1 MFRQTRQVHLAGFF
15 VFAPLRILPAARIK
29 IMTTDLDAP
38 DTLSKP
44 LPVTL
49 ERVPAPFRMPF
60 DVFNRLTRTL
70 GEDHVFIV
78 ESLSGPK
85 PDMRSAVIGVNK
97 LLTVDVRRHR
107 VTITGPGPAAE
118 RARAM
123 AAETLPLIDGSFRLF
138 QFGDVWDLLRRI
150 QNGFIVTG
158 PVSGTAFGFGF
169 FGYFGYDTA
178 HYVEDLPYVIPPAN
192 DTPDISLSI
201 FQSVVRYDLVAETC
215 EIVTASS
222 PAWGAMPIELIKAE
236 ILACPNDRSIP
247 LAPPEVPPPGRV
259 TDSTTETQY
268 HRDVATALQYIAIGD
283 IYQVQVGHELTIE
296 TEATPSEVYAR
307 PRARNPAPYMYLARF
322 GDVAV
327 IGASPEVFVRI
338 EDGFVTMR
346 PLAGTVPR
354 SGDPAIDAQRS
365 TAMLS
370 DPKEVAEHI
379 MLVDLCRN
387 DIGRICEPGTLDVD
401 ELMRPEAYSHVI
413 HMVSNVTG
421 TKRPSHDP
429 YDVIAATFP
438 AGTMTGTPKIRA
450 MEIIEELETTRRG
463 IYAGAVGMIDFGG
476 FTNLALCIR
485 STLYTD
491 GAYRIRASAGVVADS
506 VAEKEWRETLAKMG
520 SSYWAITG
528 EEIQP

>member
-1 MFRQTRQVHLAGFF
+1 MTITLQ
-15 VFAPLRILPAARIK
+15 APQILTEPI
-29 IMTTDLDAP
+29 
-38 DTLSKP
+38 
-44 LPVTL
+44 PVTL
-49 ERVPAPFRMPF
+49 EQTSAPFRMPF
-60 DVFNRLTRTL
+60 DVFNGLADAL

-85 PDMRSAVIGVNK
+85 PDTRSAVIGFNK
-97 LLTVDVRRHR
+97 LLTVEVRRRH
-107 VTITGPGPAAE
+107 VSITGANSAVVE
-118 RARAM
+118 RAKARIARKHRLVDD
-123 AAETLPLIDGSFRLF
+123 AFELPALADI
-138 QFGDVWDLLRRI
+138 WDLLRDL
-150 QNGFIVTG
+150 QTGFSVQD
-158 PVSGTAFGFGF
+158 PLSASAFGFGF

-178 HYVEDLPYVIPPAN
+178 HYVEDLPYVIPPTTDA
-192 DTPDISLSI
+192 PDISLSI
-201 FQSVVRYDLVAETC
+201 FQGVVRYDLVAETC
-215 EIVTASS
+215 EIVTANA
-222 PAWGAMPIELIKAE
+222 PAWEPIERGRIAALIE
-236 ILACPNDRSIP
+236 GCPV
-247 LAPPEVPPPGRV
+247 AAEVPTAVPSVPPATRIS
-259 TDSTTETQY
+259 DSTTQDQY
-268 HRDVATALQYIAIGD
+268 LQDVATALQYIAIGD

-296 TEATPSEVYAR
+296 TKATPTEVYAR
-307 PRARNPAPYMYLARF
+307 LRARNPAPYMYLARF
-322 GDVAV
+322 NEVAV

-338 EDGFVTMR
+338 EEDLVTMR

-354 SGDPAIDAQRS
+354 SGDPVIDQERS
-365 TAMLS
+365 EAMLA

-401 ELMRPEAYSHVI
+401 ELLRPEAYSHVI

-421 TKRPSHDP
+421 TKRARRDP

-485 STLYTD
+485 STLHTD
-491 GAYRIRASAGVVADS
+491 GAFRIRASAGVVADS
-506 VAEKEWRETLAKMG
+506 LAEKEWRETLAKMG
-520 SSYWAITG
+520 ACYWAITG